1 MGFVIRKWFG
11 VEADLSPNGM
21 GLKWVEYGSSESKT
35 KRQLQLHILAAM
47 DGHHLKKENAYAM
60 GIYGLYLPYI
70 RPM

>member
-47 DGHHLKKENAYAM
+47 DGHHLKKKMLMPWVYM
-60 GIYGLYLPYI
+60 GYTYHI
-70 RPM
+70 